1 MLVMILNIHLSAVG
15 KFCYCYYESSS
26 FFRRTIMQNENRL
39 GCSIILCECV
49 SEIVISKIVYGFV
62 VVNRFQ

>member
-15 KFCYCYYESSS
+15 KFCYCYYDTSS

-39 GCSIILCECV
+39 GCSIIYMVLYASV
-49 SEIVISKIVYGFV
+49 SQKLL
-62 VVNRFQ
+62 FQKLFMVL

>member
-15 KFCYCYYESSS
+15 KFCYCYYDTSS

-39 GCSIILCECV
+39 GCSIIYVVLYASV
-49 SEIVISKIVYGFV
+49 SQKLL
-62 VVNRFQ
+62 FQKLFMVL